1 MHKTKKRW
9 HRNQRRKTKLF
20 KKLDQLIMLVIIAIA
35 LVIAFIAYVYIK
47 GMLPYWQL
55 QALQPKQPSFAMYGL
70 GLVATGLGSYV
81 VVKLTQD
88 YTNRSLPERLIKAL
102 PIEAFKYRSTAKVL
116 GSSKQEWKVIEPTK
130 LIEDKT
136 EEIVDIE
143 PIKTYSFDEA
153 YKQSDKYNWYVGQ
166 IEGTNDLATF
176 NFTKQSHVLVCGG
189 TNCGKTSTT
198 GFMLAL
204 YALKSRFHV
213 IVFDGAN
220 GADWNEFKPYTEH
233 YDAMPEHLETIISNI
248 ERLYQ
253 ERQDK
258 LKQLGTANNYDL
270 DKPLQPI
277 VILIDELGYLLD
289 GLRSIDK
296 NQYKSVVQRFQKM
309 IRVIRKVSIHL
320 VLIDQ
325 NANSIPQEI
334 LTNIKCIF
342 AYNAEGHIGNAIKR
356 YNLDKLKAQ
365 GQFNYQGKIV
375 DGWYVKKVLPQYL
388 PSIKPVSQ
396 VLMLT
401 DTRLQDEEIVDSIVV
416 IEDTSGKANGA
427 LAPLRQPTNTT
438 KPTDTTE
445 PTTLVSPPKAVAN
458 RMEFVNRLIEIAK
471 TEQLND
477 SKVRKYCKE
486 LTGKSLDG
494 VASKTILEYI
504 TKQIKQ

>member
-1 MHKTKKRW
+1 MHTTNKTTNKRKSVKKIQKSLNKRYKTII
-9 HRNQRRKTKLF
+9 RENNLVTLYVLMFALALIYVFPIIIYSTIYLVTAIVGSGIVLVGYVTVQRT
-20 KKLDQLIMLVIIAIA
+20 I
-35 LVIAFIAYVYIK
+35 
-47 GMLPYWQL
+47 
-55 QALQPKQPSFAMYGL
+55 
-70 GLVATGLGSYV
+70 
-81 VVKLTQD
+81 D
-88 YTNRSLPERLIKAL
+88 YRQRSLPERLIRAL

-116 GSSKQEWKVIEPTK
+116 GSSNQQWKLLEPTK
-130 LIEDKT
+130 QIEAT
-136 EEIVDIE
+136 EPDVIDIE
-143 PIKTYSFDEA
+143 PIKTVSFDEA
-153 YKQSDKYNWYVGQ
+153 YKQSDKYQWNIGQ
-166 IEGTNDLATF
+166 VEGTDQLATF

-204 YALKSRFHV
+204 YALRSKFHV

-220 GADWNEFKPYTEH
+220 GADWKPFEQYVEFYG
-233 YDAMPEHLETIISNI
+233 DAQPEHLETIISNI
-248 ERLYQ
+248 ERLYD
-253 ERQDK
+253 ERQTK
-258 LKQLGTANNYDL
+258 LKELGVADNYSM

-277 VILIDELGYLLD
+277 VILIDELGFLLD
-289 GLRSIDK
+289 GLKALDK
-296 NQYKSVVQRFQKM
+296 NQYKAVVARIQKM

-375 DGWYVKKVLPQYL
+375 DGWYTKQVLPKYL
-388 PSIKPVSQ
+388 PLLKPVNQ

-401 DTRLQDEEIVDSIVV
+401 DERLKDEDNSGSVGHSITDVV
-416 IEDTSGKANGA
+416 VGSTMKDTQQSNAS
-427 LAPLRQPTNTT
+427 LPPSRQPTVIQ
-438 KPTDTTE
+438 PTIQ
-445 PTTLVSPPKAVAN
+445 PTTPPKAVSN
-458 RMEFVNRLIEIAK
+458 RIEFVNQLIEIAQS
-471 TEQLND
+471 EQLND

-494 VASKTILEYI
+494 VASKTILDYVNS
-504 TKQIKQ
+504 QVQ